1 MSLADETRLVKD
13 IASLKSQ
20 KRQLQSLKCNQD
32 DVRLHTILSK
42 VHIISLTHRQRH
54 RLMLSAR
61 THSTFLTSST
71 DWPLQIDRDK
81 EDKSRVG
88 AELKAKRDEFGRIL
102 AQLNAQREV
111 RPSSARIVCTH
122 W

>member
-32 DVRLHTILSK
+32 DVRLHTILSQ
-42 VHIISLTHRQRH
+42 VHIFSLTHCQRQR
-54 RLMLSAR
+54 LMPSAR

-111 RPSSARIVCTH
+111 RPSSARIVCRH
-122 W
+122 